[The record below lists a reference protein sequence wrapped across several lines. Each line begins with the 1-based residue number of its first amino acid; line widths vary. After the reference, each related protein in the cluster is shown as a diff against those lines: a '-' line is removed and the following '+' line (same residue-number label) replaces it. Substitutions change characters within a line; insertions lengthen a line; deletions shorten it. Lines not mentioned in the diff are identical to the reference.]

1 MRHTRPGLPR
11 FDATLTT
18 ANVHE
23 RAEQVAVPDFDWMST
38 PILAFV
44 DALLH
49 IDMNAP
55 PPPRHHFHPSAPLPH
70 PTGTPSAGAPQVD
83 TAAHSAGHMLAG
95 LTRIHR

>member
-1 MRHTRPGLPR
+1 MIRTRPGLPR

-23 RAEQVAVPDFDWMST
+23 RAEQVAVPDFDWMTT
-38 PILAFV
+38 PVLAFV

-55 PPPRHHFHPSAPLPH
+55 LPRRHRHFPPPVAIPLP
-70 PTGTPSAGAPQVD
+70 AGAPATPPID
-83 TAAHSAGHMLAG
+83 TAAHSAGRLLAD

>member
-1 MRHTRPGLPR
+1 MIRIRPGLPR

-44 DALLH
+44 DAILH

-55 PPPRHHFHPSAPLPH
+55 LPPRHRHVPFPAAVPH
-70 PTGTPSAGAPQVD
+70 PAGVPTMPPVD
-83 TAAHSAGHMLAG
+83 TAAHSAGHFLAD

>member
-1 MRHTRPGLPR
+1 MTRTRPGLPR

-23 RAEQVAVPDFDWMST
+23 RAEQVAVPDFDWMTT
-38 PILAFV
+38 PVLAIV

-55 PPPRHHFHPSAPLPH
+55 LPRRFRASIPVPADAPATPPIDA
-70 PTGTPSAGAPQVD
+70 
-83 TAAHSAGHMLAG
+83 AAHSAGHLLAD
-95 LTRIHR
+95 LTRINR

>member
-1 MRHTRPGLPR
+1 MFRTRPGLPR

-55 PPPRHHFHPSAPLPH
+55 PPQRRRHFPAAIPH
-70 PTGTPSAGAPQVD
+70 PAGAPTPAPAD
-83 TAAHSAGHMLAG
+83 AAAHSAGHLLAD

>member
-1 MRHTRPGLPR
+1 MKHPRPGLPR
-11 FDATLTT
+11 FDATVST

-38 PILAFV
+38 PVVAMV

-49 IDMNAP
+49 IDP
-55 PPPRHHFHPSAPLPH
+55 DAPLP
-70 PTGTPSAGAPQVD
+70 PRRRYPIPRPAAAPPVTRVDDAAQSAGLLL
-83 TAAHSAGHMLAG
+83 AA

>member
-1 MRHTRPGLPR
+1 MIHDRPGLPR

-23 RAEQVAVPDFDWMST
+23 RAEKVAVPDFDWMST
-38 PILAFV
+38 PVLAFV

-55 PPPRHHFHPSAPLPH
+55 PPRRHHHFPPPTAVPH
-70 PTGTPSAGAPQVD
+70 PAGAPTTPPFD
-83 TAAHSAGHMLAG
+83 TAAHSAGHLLAG
-95 LTRIHR
+95 LTRMHR

>member
-1 MRHTRPGLPR
+1 MTRTRPGLPR

-23 RAEQVAVPDFDWMST
+23 RAEQVAVPDFDWMTT
-38 PILAFV
+38 PVLAIV

-55 PPPRHHFHPSAPLPH
+55 LPH
-70 PTGTPSAGAPQVD
+70 RFRASIPVPAGAPATPPID
-83 TAAHSAGHMLAG
+83 AAAHSAGHLLAD
-95 LTRIHR
+95 LTRINR

>member
-1 MRHTRPGLPR
+1 MPYARPGLPR

-55 PPPRHHFHPSAPLPH
+55 LPPRHRRLPTPASTPLAPP
-70 PTGTPSAGAPQVD
+70 VD
-83 TAAHSAGHMLAG
+83 TAAHSAGHMLAD
-95 LTRIHR
+95 LTRMHR